1 MYNILSENIEN
12 YEDFIVTDL
21 KMTNTLG
28 KSTTEDKIKEY
39 QNDTN
44 LIQLDTDDLAT
55 NTNTYADNDDD
66 ILLISK
72 LRIGT
77 REKGKLKLNRIV

>member
-1 MYNILSENIEN
+1 
-12 YEDFIVTDL
+12 
-21 KMTNTLG
+21 MTNTLG

-55 NTNTYADNDDD
+55 NTQTMMMT
-66 ILLISK
+66 SF
-72 LRIGT
+72 
-77 REKGKLKLNRIV
+77 